1 MRAFL
6 FRHRKLLAA
15 GLVLKLALTGI
26 VGAAMLTP
34 AWAHH
39 GWGSYDSTTVLTLDG
54 TVEKLT
60 PDNPHAEFLL
70 KTADKTWQ
78 VTLSPPYRMAN
89 RGKPV
94 ADIKVGDRVVAVGY
108 PSRVT
113 PNEMRAE
120 RITHN
125 GVTVELR

>member
-1 MRAFL
+1 MIRRRF
-6 FRHRKLLAA
+6 LLAA
-15 GLVLKLALTGI
+15 ATAALTLTGMA
-26 VGAAMLTP
+26 GATL
-34 AWAHH
+34 AHH
-39 GWGSYDSTTVLTLDG
+39 GWGSYDSGTVLTLDG
-54 TVEKLT
+54 IVEKIT

-70 KTADKTWQ
+70 KTPDRTWQ
-78 VTLSPPYRMAN
+78 VTLSPPYRMVN

-94 ADIKVGDRVVAVGY
+94 SDIKVGDRVVAVGY
-108 PSRVT
+108 PSRTT

>member
-1 MRAFL
+1 MRAFPIRRRRL
-6 FRHRKLLAA
+6 PAA
-15 GLVLKLALTGI
+15 GLALTLAAAGI
-26 VGAAMLTP
+26 AGAALLNP
-34 AWAHH
+34 VRAHH
-39 GWGSYDSTTVLTLDG
+39 GWGSYDASIVLTLDG
-54 TVEKLT
+54 TVEKIT

-70 KTADKTWQ
+70 KTPDKIWQ

-94 ADIKVGDRVVAVGY
+94 ADIKVGDRIVAVGY